1 MSDVKARKYPK
12 VILFSSSSCP
22 WCSRAKNYLRQNG
35 VRVKEIKVD
44 KDPDAAKDVVRMT
57 GQMSVPVLLIGRAK
71 VAGFDKGKIDRLLGL
86 KGR

>member
-1 MSDVKARKYPK
+1 MNKKA
-12 VILFSSSSCP
+12 VLFSSSSCP

-57 GQMSVPVLLIGRAK
+57 GQMSVPVLLIGRTK
-71 VAGFDKGKIDRLLGL
+71 VIGFDKGKIDRLLGL
-86 KGR
+86 NKH

>member
-1 MSDVKARKYPK
+1 MGVKSYPK
-12 VILFSSSSCP
+12 VILFSSGSCP

-35 VRVKEIKVD
+35 VKVKEIRVD

-57 GQMSVPVLLIGRAK
+57 GQMSVPVLLIGRTK
-71 VAGFDKGKIDRLLGL
+71 IVGFDKAKIDRLLGL

>member
-1 MSDVKARKYPK
+1 MNKKA
-12 VILFSSSSCP
+12 VLFSSSSCP

-57 GQMSVPVLLIGRAK
+57 GQMSVPVLLIGGTK
-71 VAGFDKGKIDRLLGL
+71 IVGFDKGKIDRLLGL
-86 KGR
+86 NKH